1 MKRAGAFAIYMETW
15 HGDFLDFLDMC
26 KKHGDERRRGQ
37 DLFYAASI
45 SDLFIQRIKESGMWT
60 LFDPKDVPQLT
71 ETYGAEFEQA
81 YIQAEYE
88 FINGLRKF
96 NPNTKQLP
104 AKEIF
109 AKMIANWSTE
119 GKLFWFF
126 KDTVNKAHAHPELGI
141 IRSSNLCVTGDTN
154 ILTKEYGYIPIAM
167 LVESGI
173 EYATCWNGK
182 EWSWT
187 NLFKTSNGQ
196 SVLTVTLS
204 NGETIKATPYHKWYK
219 VKDNYQGVE
228 EKRTFELKPGDKLE
242 RFNLSIVDHGTDILP
257 HAYTNGLYTADGCST
272 SYSTGVIHL
281 YDDKIKLL
289 PYLSGYTT
297 VSNPTIA
304 NDGRNTRQTVY
315 FRNSTLY
322 PKFFIP
328 RSNFRLQDRIDWIS
342 GLIDGDGTLT
352 VNNGAQSIQISTMN
366 HEFAKELIYFFQE
379 LGVDVKLNKASEGGL
394 QLLPANDGTNGYK
407 YFNTAP
413 SYRILIPGSGLNKL
427 IDLGLNTK
435 RVIPVKHNYNR
446 VATEFVRV
454 VSVVD
459 EGYVMATYCGNEPK
473 RHKLMFNGVLTGNCM
488 EVTQPTDENTTA
500 VCNLGSLN
508 LGQLDTIEDM
518 IKTAKVLTRFLDNVI
533 QVSNYSSP
541 QVERTQIAR
550 RSMGIGVIGE
560 AEYIATRHIDYGS
573 GEHKVLAD
581 EMYSKISEAIEMT
594 SRELAAEK
602 GGCEVDPTIR
612 NAYRMAIAPN
622 TSSGL
627 LAGSTCSCEPVFARE
642 WSENSK
648 LGTYKM
654 VAPHIAIDNI
664 NYYKNAYEIDQGKLL
679 EMTAIRQKY
688 IDMSISHSVY
698 IDPNDYQ
705 GTGKPVTAK
714 DIARLI
720 LKAHE
725 LSIKTLYYFRS
736 KAKKNDKLDTAEK
749 PKIACVGCEN

>member
-15 HGDFLDFLDMC
+15 HADFLDFLDMC

-96 NPNTKQLP
+96 NPNTRQLP

-141 IRSSNLCVTGDTN
+141 IRSSNL
-154 ILTKEYGYIPIAM
+154 
-167 LVESGI
+167 
-173 EYATCWNGK
+173 
-182 EWSWT
+182 
-187 NLFKTSNGQ
+187 
-196 SVLTVTLS
+196 
-204 NGETIKATPYHKWYK
+204 
-219 VKDNYQGVE
+219 
-228 EKRTFELKPGDKLE
+228 
-242 RFNLSIVDHGTDILP
+242 
-257 HAYTNGLYTADGCST
+257 
-272 SYSTGVIHL
+272 
-281 YDDKIKLL
+281 
-289 PYLSGYTT
+289 
-297 VSNPTIA
+297 
-304 NDGRNTRQTVY
+304 
-315 FRNSTLY
+315 
-322 PKFFIP
+322 
-328 RSNFRLQDRIDWIS
+328 
-342 GLIDGDGTLT
+342 
-352 VNNGAQSIQISTMN
+352 
-366 HEFAKELIYFFQE
+366 
-379 LGVDVKLNKASEGGL
+379 
-394 QLLPANDGTNGYK
+394 
-407 YFNTAP
+407 
-413 SYRILIPGSGLNKL
+413 
-427 IDLGLNTK
+427 
-435 RVIPVKHNYNR
+435 
-446 VATEFVRV
+446 
-454 VSVVD
+454 
-459 EGYVMATYCGNEPK
+459 
-473 RHKLMFNGVLTGNCM
+473 CM

-541 QVERTQIAR
+541 QVERTQLAR

-654 VAPHIAIDNI
+654 VAPHIAVDNI

-725 LSIKTLYYFRS
+725 LGIKTLYYFRS